1 MKKII
6 HAPSAGIYHVWHYCP
21 VCGKMFDHSQGT
33 WNQYRG
39 EHCGVEWKDV
49 PAETK
54 TVTIEIQTKKG

>member
-1 MKKII
+1 MKII
-6 HAPSAGIYHVWHYCP
+6 IERSPVCVYHVWHYCP
-21 VCGKMFDHSQGT
+21 KCGKTFDHSQGT

-54 TVTIEIQTKKG
+54 NVEIEIKTKKG